1 MCFRKNYTTMS
12 ECMIFYG
19 PIVPEINYYIIFYI
33 AGDFAVLLNAG
44 MTMKQAVCFNFL
56 SACTCYIGF
65 VIGEIIGEATDGTQW
80 VLVMTAGM
88 FLYISLV
95 DMVSLVT

>member
-1 MCFRKNYTTMS
+1 
-12 ECMIFYG
+12 
-19 PIVPEINYYIIFYI
+19 
-33 AGDFAVLLNAG
+33 

-56 SACTCYIGF
+56 SACTCYVGF

-95 DMVSLVT
+95 DMVSLVPYSNIALNTTLVTVTSFIAIHARNGTVRTPHSFAY

>member
-1 MCFRKNYTTMS
+1 MTLAF
-12 ECMIFYG
+12 EH
-19 PIVPEINYYIIFYI
+19 I

-44 MTMKQAVCFNFL
+44 MTIKQAVCFNFL

-65 VIGEIIGEATDGTQW
+65 IAGEIIGEMTDGTSW

-95 DMVSLVT
+95 DMVSL